1 MKDYSIDLLG
11 IKGVSIYSYE
21 ECGDEIRIG
30 LETEAKYPTCP
41 ECGVRVKRI
50 HDYRIQDIRDVPYRN
65 KAVHLLLRKRRYR
78 CECGKRFYEK
88 YPFLPRY
95 HHLTQRVYENILKE
109 LDSPVTFKS
118 VATRYG
124 ISTNTVTRICD
135 LLDYNLHRLPEVI
148 AIDEFKGNAGNE
160 KYQGILT
167 NPSNHRLLD
176 ILKTREKS
184 YLVDYVRQYKRD
196 NVKLFIMDMWEPY
209 KDIAETYFTN
219 AMIVIDKYHYVRQV
233 YWAMNFVRKRI
244 QNTLSNEE
252 RLYFKR
258 HRYIL
263 DKMEHTLSPYQKQ
276 CLERM
281 LGYSE
286 DLYNAWQ
293 LKEIFYEFRKEQDPN
308 KAAKILRI
316 FIETAKDIGLPEFQP
331 AITAFT
337 NWFEYIINSK
347 RTPYTNAFTEGT
359 NNKIKVLKRIG
370 YGYRN
375 YERFRKRILHLA

>member
-1 MKDYSIDLLG
+1 MEDYITKFLG
-11 IKGVSIYSYE
+11 LKGVLVNSYE
-21 ECGDEIRIG
+21 ECGEEIRIG
-30 LETEAKYPTCP
+30 IETEAKYPICP

-50 HDYRIQDIRDVPYRN
+50 HDYRVQDIRDVPYRN
-65 KAVHLLLRKRRYR
+65 KVVHLLLKKRRYR

-88 YPFLPRY
+88 YSFLPRY

-118 VATRYG
+118 VAKRYG

-135 LLDYNLHRLPEVI
+135 LLEYNLHRLPEVL

-167 NPSNHRLLD
+167 NPSNQRLLD

-184 YLVDYVRQYKRD
+184 YLVEYVRQYKRD

-209 KDIAETYFTN
+209 KNIAETYFPN

-244 QNTLSNEE
+244 QNTLNNEE

-263 DKMEHTLSPYQKQ
+263 DKMEHALSPYQKQ

-281 LGYSE
+281 LGHSE

-347 RTPYTNAFTEGT
+347 RTPYTNAYTEGT

>member
-1 MKDYSIDLLG
+1 
-11 IKGVSIYSYE
+11 
-21 ECGDEIRIG
+21 
-30 LETEAKYPTCP
+30 
-41 ECGVRVKRI
+41 
-50 HDYRIQDIRDVPYRN
+50 
-65 KAVHLLLRKRRYR
+65 
-78 CECGKRFYEK
+78 
-88 YPFLPRY
+88 
-95 HHLTQRVYENILKE
+95 
-109 LDSPVTFKS
+109 
-118 VATRYG
+118 
-124 ISTNTVTRICD
+124 
-135 LLDYNLHRLPEVI
+135 
-148 AIDEFKGNAGNE
+148 
-160 KYQGILT
+160 
-167 NPSNHRLLD
+167 
-176 ILKTREKS
+176 
-184 YLVDYVRQYKRD
+184 
-196 NVKLFIMDMWEPY
+196 
-209 KDIAETYFTN
+209 
-219 AMIVIDKYHYVRQV
+219 MIVIDKYHYVRQV

-244 QNTLSNEE
+244 QNTLNNEE

-263 DKMEHTLSPYQKQ
+263 DKMEHALSPYQKQ

-281 LGYSE
+281 LGHSE

-347 RTPYTNAFTEGT
+347 RTPYTNAYTEGT